1 MMRMKI
7 GVEARSPAFGSHFP
21 HQSRLGQRMEVVVN
35 RGARGPRIAPIDGFE
50 NFLDRGVNAGVRE
63 IPQNR
68 IALRRRTNP
77 RRAKSPCEFWDQIRQ
92 NLNLE

>member
-1 MMRMKI
+1 
-7 GVEARSPAFGSHFP
+7 
-21 HQSRLGQRMEVVVN
+21 
-35 RGARGPRIAPIDGFE
+35 
-50 NFLDRGVNAGVRE
+50 VRE